1 MFPLPRGVIW
11 LTLSLCLFSQPTTT
25 HTSEGGRVVCYYT
38 NWSVYRPGTAKFSPQ
53 NINPYLCTH
62 LIYAFGGFTKDNTLK
77 PFDKYQDIEQGGYA
91 KFTGLKTYNKNLKT
105 LLAIG
110 GWNEASSRFS
120 PLVANAE
127 RRAEFVRNILKFLRQ
142 NHFDGIDLDWEYP
155 AFREG
160 GKSRDRENYAKFVQE
175 LRAEFEKE
183 TSKTGRPRLLITMA
197 VPAGVEYIEKGYD
210 IPKLNKY
217 LDWFNILSYD
227 YHSAYEPSVNHHS
240 PLYSL
245 EEESEYNFDSDLN
258 IDHTVKH
265 YIKLGAQRDKLVLG
279 MPTYGRSFTL
289 FNEDSTDIGAPSDGP
304 GEQGDAT
311 REKGYLAYYEIC
323 QNLKEDS
330 DWTVVQPNPKAMGPY
345 AFKLN
350 QWVGYDDEAI
360 ARKKAEYVVEQGLGG
375 IMFWSLDND
384 DFRGSCTG
392 KPYPIIEAAKEALL
406 ESTGFGEN
414 EVIDKKLKQPARAR
428 SRNKS
433 SSDRN
438 KISNEVKSVRR
449 QNANK
454 RTTTTESSS
463 LFIGGKS
470 TTPPPPTTPDPGS
483 DFKCKDEGFF
493 QHPRDCKKYF
503 WCLDS
508 PNLGLVAHQ
517 FTCPSGL
524 YFNPAADS
532 CDFSRNVL
540 CKKSQQATSTS
551 TTTTAKPTTT
561 TSSSRITAATSK
573 NTYFRPSTTTT
584 TTEEPYELEY
594 EDEEETHVK
603 GSEEDPMVIKELIDL
618 IKKVGGIEELEKQLL
633 QNEDGTM
640 VLKNRNERDEK
651 TTANPISKSLYDRV
665 LSRSKSLNALQTRFK
680 SNSFLRASHSP
691 KTQEDYD
698 ENGEVLVES
707 KPQDKYSSVIRNSR
721 PGPQNEGLDQLAES
735 EGFLREK
742 PKYVTISRS
751 HQKDEVVDESDNE
764 KEETAEVVTKSS
776 RFDNEKT
783 VTHAYTNI
791 RRSRPS
797 TEKNVEEDY
806 AENVEE
812 EEEERTFDKRPYQS
826 INRSRS
832 NLDVT
837 EAPFEASTAGRR
849 YKVFSRNRVQRPQ
862 PDDEEFD
869 DTSNV
874 TVQDLEQIELTT
886 QSSTQPTSRTYAVV
900 GRRTTTTSTSATS
913 TTLTDITNELQTTLS
928 YNDNSNT
935 PSTTASN
942 PTTTSPTIQNTPS
955 LLEISYSQDFD
966 HSTHKP
972 IALSTIESGLDTQEV
987 TATTSQYN
995 NIDDN
1000 YNNNNINNNS
1010 KQNTDTEEVTV
1021 AKTDNEKSSV
1031 DLKIDNNDNIKK
1043 HIDNIDIS
1051 SNSSPLKNS
1060 IDSSSTSTTTST
1072 PESIFIHKN
1081 NGDSAIKDSNIASEF
1096 SKSTTTTTSTETPSQ
1111 SPTNN
1116 EFLGTVSS
1124 PRPFGFPRRRTRP
1137 IITTTATPDNS
1148 SQNSEHNHSNSLDQ
1162 INRSNDNNKFS
1173 TKKVSSSFRNKN
1185 ENTIVSES
1193 SSTSAPKVVD
1203 GSIFSSFRSS
1213 NRKFSSN
1220 GNGIPETNNIQNLSP
1235 KHAIGMSKVYPGYES
1250 EDDEY
1255 QEEHL
1260 SKQYNWKDNR
1270 VPRIKWKQVPL
1281 DSSDVSTYKA
1291 YKYILNEDYRTLRNN
1306 KFEDILDDANEIKSI
1321 KKRSADTY
1329 STTKSKSWKDGRN
1342 SSIKWKPSSLDSSD
1356 ISNLKS
1362 YRHYLSEDKEYQRKH
1377 VEQQKQDQ
1385 ESLKRLSRS
1394 IDVEQEVPTYESVIK
1409 RKLMSFDDSDGEKN
1423 IQKDTNLVQSI
1434 NEMIEGFN
1442 VDVNDSS
1449 SGEEEDLRQLTSFKK
1464 SPYQYKYSYKT
1475 FGNSDQ
1481 KKKDEPVTIKYKY
1494 SGNLSNNDKS
1504 NTMED
1509 SVFKI
1514 TFNNSP
1520 QTSYHFSSKQNKKN
1534 DIPYITKHHLSLNTF
1549 GQQSSVA
1556 KEISSNKLSRE
1567 KQLKNEKSSTEAI
1580 AENENILHLLPEK
1593 GSGIQNTFKSEIQE
1607 QVKMTKMITP
1617 IILQSKPD
1625 QDTPQAPELKIKTA
1639 ENSLLKILVEEE
1651 HTTKA
1656 NRKYQFSFSSNQTAS
1671 RGSYSY
1677 DETKKTDQQFS
1688 QPQSSVKQDSIENT
1702 FLSEENTTI
1711 SLDEAEY
1718 FHDATTSTPKD
1729 VKQNDDKTLFVIS
1742 STDTNIM
1749 DSEISSTEYFKPTT
1763 YRGNH
1768 VYKNIL
1774 TTPRSTSLS
1783 IKMNHLKSFQVE
1795 LNRKKSHSAFITS
1808 KQDLRLMN
1816 DMNTTKKRAMVRLP
1830 TTKTPKFEVVDQS
1843 NVLEHLT
1850 PTVKPEIPSWKS
1862 KSRGTF
1868 RPRLQ
1873 DFSSLLS
1880 IDNPAKTP
1888 ENHGSKISR
1897 RRGPITETD
1906 RGNQLVKNVTR
1917 HITKPAE
1924 ITKPIRKSLIT
1935 TSTEKYFDTSRRSN
1949 IKQSLRVPLRS
1960 SPHDPLKNINSSAS
1974 ENRKRT
1980 DLRITEIEEK
1990 SIFREPNTK
1999 IVENN
2004 EDLLKQQHISTESTE
2019 SDVMLP
2025 NEETSKDKDQVL
2037 INDVFGSSSNH
2048 SKLSPIVGEIPL
2060 FTRRK
2065 YYKYLK
2071 DSPTIYVSK
2080 SENKDDNKISDS
2092 EYRIKEVFD
2101 ASFVLTTPATELN
2114 KLRTQNKSSKHIDF
2128 SLEPEHKSSSSK
2140 VKINILSQNNLV
2152 SVRPSIRK
2160 SKSSKISID
2169 DQAFSVE
2176 SKHEIVNKE
2185 THSSFS
2191 EDMVTEESSYYDV
2204 PENFDFT
2211 TISNVGEAF
2220 ISANEVNELINFG
2233 KRGNIKSSENSES
2246 ESFFIEMN
2254 NLLSEGGLTE
2264 NFSTDPEVIETGDE
2278 LKKKG
2283 ILRYKN
2289 INNLN
2294 RIRSTTSEPITNME
2308 SGFLDE
2314 EILNDTTTITQV
2326 KKLLRPTTVSTEEFG
2341 ARTTTPTTDIE
2352 VRRRTRPTT
2361 TTSQEPEIKS
2371 TSRAISQAHRII
2383 PIPTVPEEL
2392 EIKATTNTNAQVD
2405 IRTNPTFSSSSSEE
2419 PEIGA
2424 TSELNSNNIL
2434 EPHEQST
2441 ESSLD
2446 FNSIKSLRDIENQSS
2461 LITERVE
2468 AHQEFSKIDNMEV
2481 VTSTNNINSDELDTV
2496 TEMLEP
2502 TQYPDIV
2509 ERSQTVSNLPFEGST
2524 TEILRTRFPVRNRP
2538 TIGSRVISEVPQVIV
2553 SSTENSISE
2562 IENLN
2567 NKEQF
2572 NKNQASIEKTNKNTK
2587 PSFGKHSIT
2596 ISTTTAKNEIAE
2608 QKFTEKVFQQSR
2620 RPGSSLFRNRF
2631 RTTTFKTKTADEIN
2645 TKSDKAEII
2654 TTTSRSSLSGFRNR
2668 IKINRFKTTP
2678 RPSTPAYQNEIDN
2691 FEELVPSSTSKKF
2704 LISRTRPSFSSRFK
2718 TSSTASTESSTEE
2731 VTQTILLSEKEEHN
2745 DFKELSNT
2753 TRKSIMK
2760 KGLNRLRSTTSTTES
2775 AIDVIHEVTESS
2787 ETHKLSTQIN
2797 LVPFKK
2803 RLGTSIFRT
2812 TKSPQ
2817 EITKSK
2823 DVVRNELKN
2832 ESPGNKG
2839 IFKERRR
2846 PLNRYRS
2853 TTTSAPEI
2861 DESEEESKEDDNS
2874 VEENFITNVR
2884 SPLPF
2889 NISSNSDSVE
2899 KIGSTEEV
2907 DNGHDVK
2914 YGNIERGSQK
2924 FKSSKEP
2931 LESSTRKYI
2940 QINRN
2945 RSKINSRFPES
2956 LFKNSETENEIES
2969 GNSNGEKEHLQQT
2982 TRRYTDLN
2990 RVRNSASPTD
3000 APVILG
3006 NNGYPLGY
3014 KPIGRS
3020 KAKNIIANSSEETID
3035 INETL
3040 NTTTNNDIAHNDTSL
3055 ELIVINNSNTSF
3067 LNKNSNQRFQSKFT
3081 RTRTLGSTI
3090 NTTTNPT
3097 PIQVNN
3103 ALDSENTSTP
3113 SSSRRFKVI
3122 KLRRPIN
3129 NNMLINELNNNT
3141 STSTTISQSDDRDR
3155 NINISISEVVDNKEK
3170 EDSEV
3175 HESLQVSELR
3185 RPFETLIEK
3194 SIRNEEDLVDE
3205 IIEIENSATNNNHTE
3220 SSIINASSKDNSF
3233 QYNQSKKS
3241 VNASVLEGFEKNS
3254 MLTEVHTTE
3263 YKENMKTET
3272 TFEKIP
3278 ESETAESNDESHTE
3292 ISEPLLTKKPFII
3305 KNTIKKLTNLKINEN
3320 NLEES
3325 PVQSYTERQN
3335 RPFFPK
3341 RSTTVKPY
3349 SDETVSDSIVAT
3361 EEHLVNPHT
3370 NRFKRP
3376 LIAKKMSATT
3386 PSLALLESSSESSDE
3401 SILTKPGVLNNRTRR
3416 PFFPIRRTTTSS
3428 PIDIKSV
3435 EEEKEEV
3442 EKVQVDPQT
3451 PKFRK
3456 PIIGIRRAST
3466 TPKVELLGKTEKTIE
3481 EESSETLEVSAR
3493 RSFLLAKKITSKS
3506 HSSGEIG
3513 STKSIVPERV
3523 SIRKPFRRPG
3533 LSLRL
3538 TTEPPQK
3545 ELYEDNDE
3553 VSTSTQRSRFALGG
3567 RRTFGSTTSD
3577 VDVSQTSTT
3586 EVNTSRQPR
3595 VFERKFGRT
3604 RTSLNTGTN
3613 IGLNNAGVGFIDV
3626 KTLSLA
3632 SRGRSSAINR
3642 FKSTTEKA
3650 EEDISEEDDEDEES
3664 NEIINKRPLTI
3675 PSGFTRPTIKS
3686 NLFAN
3691 RNKPNIRRPFQSTQ
3705 KNENETASQDS
3716 ESEDEEVE
3724 EPQRPQNISNLQR
3737 PTVRP
3742 NVVSFRNRAQA
3753 IRRPQPAESEEEN
3766 ISGESEENN
3775 DSKGSRLSNFNS
3787 KIYEKALPVVTKPTR
3802 RTVNNPYAAINRL
3815 RSNANNTSSSIR
3827 PSAQRPSNRPRVI
3840 NRPLFGSSTQS
3851 SLDQEPSTQNPNSNT
3866 RTFKRKFGK
3875 FTTTVPS
3882 TQAYTKEEILVDALK
3897 INELTNIKHSTT
3909 TVNPTQL
3916 KTSVTETDNTAPTE
3930 DYDSTTVIATT
3941 LPDSTEDHTEMD
3953 EIMIPFQDDSLLKLD
3968 STVDTTT
3975 ISNEEETTLID
3986 ETLTQFQEIINS
3998 TASPVTTSTEKET
4011 TLQHVFAIPFDERAE
4026 TTTELIDASTDA
4038 KNIAEKTQDIE
4049 DEVKKIINMLT
4060 GTGAIKPVM
4069 YEDVIKEDVV
4079 KDTDKTKKDNN
4090 EEVANT
4096 EKYDENQKVV
4106 LSENI
4111 EESEKV
4117 VTSGKMDI
4125 YEQDGLIKEQIEEH
4139 VLEKTPKVSD
4149 EVELEDKE
4157 ETHIEEE
4164 ISVENTNIHS
4174 KSNNESEAVS
4184 GNEKEITQ
4192 KKPRTDLK
4200 DKIVDITEK
4209 IVTLS
4214 SSETTIPSS
4223 TESNLIK
4230 IITGQT
4236 IIFFDDDDDDEN
4248 NFKYTDDFKQR
4259 EKPIL
4264 EKINLIDE
4272 SKTNEENKT
4281 RLYSHNKFFTG
4292 KKFFPGFRSQENKS
4306 TLDTNTTPQSEVVK
4320 SIQDKMKSVQ
4330 EESRS
4335 FSKNKIFTQEKNT
4348 YKFNK
4353 QKTSQPIIEGHYG
4366 EVESNEGLS
4375 RKESN
4380 SIEKQEN
4387 ILNHM
4392 IEEIKEVEMRN
4403 QEKMDEDNISD
4414 EEKKR
4419 LTAEKLVEINK
4430 IVEVYLKEEKIRFNP
4445 KTMEIIRLGEGELKL
4460 VRPARTYKLGEIS
4473 RIKHVSNV
4481 QIEGHSSVAGTTISP
4496 PSYKQARNI
4505 RIVPS
4510 EPIRNALPSENNNHG
4525 KVFVIPEIVKQMET
4539 STISIE
4545 GLFDLNRHGKELNTV
4560 YEPESETLTKATT
4573 ADKPSLP
4580 IPLQYVRPLALE
4592 SDPLVISIANL
4603 DQVVLSKLQKDRE

>member
-874 TVQDLEQIELTT
+874 T
-886 QSSTQPTSRTYAVV
+886 
-900 GRRTTTTSTSATS
+900 
-913 TTLTDITNELQTTLS
+913 
-928 YNDNSNT
+928 
-935 PSTTASN
+935 
-942 PTTTSPTIQNTPS
+942 
-955 LLEISYSQDFD
+955 
-966 HSTHKP
+966 
-972 IALSTIESGLDTQEV
+972 
-987 TATTSQYN
+987 
-995 NIDDN
+995 
-1000 YNNNNINNNS
+1000 
-1010 KQNTDTEEVTV
+1010 
-1021 AKTDNEKSSV
+1021 
-1031 DLKIDNNDNIKK
+1031 
-1043 HIDNIDIS
+1043 
-1051 SNSSPLKNS
+1051 
-1060 IDSSSTSTTTST
+1060 
-1072 PESIFIHKN
+1072 
-1081 NGDSAIKDSNIASEF
+1081 
-1096 SKSTTTTTSTETPSQ
+1096 
-1111 SPTNN
+1111 
-1116 EFLGTVSS
+1116 
-1124 PRPFGFPRRRTRP
+1124 
-1137 IITTTATPDNS
+1137 
-1148 SQNSEHNHSNSLDQ
+1148 
-1162 INRSNDNNKFS
+1162 
-1173 TKKVSSSFRNKN
+1173 
-1185 ENTIVSES
+1185 
-1193 SSTSAPKVVD
+1193 
-1203 GSIFSSFRSS
+1203 
-1213 NRKFSSN
+1213 
-1220 GNGIPETNNIQNLSP
+1220 
-1235 KHAIGMSKVYPGYES
+1235 
-1250 EDDEY
+1250 
-1255 QEEHL
+1255 
-1260 SKQYNWKDNR
+1260 
-1270 VPRIKWKQVPL
+1270 
-1281 DSSDVSTYKA
+1281 
-1291 YKYILNEDYRTLRNN
+1291 
-1306 KFEDILDDANEIKSI
+1306 
-1321 KKRSADTY
+1321 
-1329 STTKSKSWKDGRN
+1329 
-1342 SSIKWKPSSLDSSD
+1342 
-1356 ISNLKS
+1356 
-1362 YRHYLSEDKEYQRKH
+1362 
-1377 VEQQKQDQ
+1377 
-1385 ESLKRLSRS
+1385 
-1394 IDVEQEVPTYESVIK
+1394 
-1409 RKLMSFDDSDGEKN
+1409 
-1423 IQKDTNLVQSI
+1423 
-1434 NEMIEGFN
+1434 
-1442 VDVNDSS
+1442 
-1449 SGEEEDLRQLTSFKK
+1449 
-1464 SPYQYKYSYKT
+1464 
-1475 FGNSDQ
+1475 
-1481 KKKDEPVTIKYKY
+1481 
-1494 SGNLSNNDKS
+1494 
-1504 NTMED
+1504 
-1509 SVFKI
+1509 
-1514 TFNNSP
+1514 
-1520 QTSYHFSSKQNKKN
+1520 
-1534 DIPYITKHHLSLNTF
+1534 
-1549 GQQSSVA
+1549 
-1556 KEISSNKLSRE
+1556 
-1567 KQLKNEKSSTEAI
+1567 
-1580 AENENILHLLPEK
+1580 
-1593 GSGIQNTFKSEIQE
+1593 
-1607 QVKMTKMITP
+1607 
-1617 IILQSKPD
+1617 
-1625 QDTPQAPELKIKTA
+1625 
-1639 ENSLLKILVEEE
+1639 
-1651 HTTKA
+1651 
-1656 NRKYQFSFSSNQTAS
+1656 
-1671 RGSYSY
+1671 
-1677 DETKKTDQQFS
+1677 
-1688 QPQSSVKQDSIENT
+1688 
-1702 FLSEENTTI
+1702 
-1711 SLDEAEY
+1711 
-1718 FHDATTSTPKD
+1718 
-1729 VKQNDDKTLFVIS
+1729 
-1742 STDTNIM
+1742 
-1749 DSEISSTEYFKPTT
+1749 
-1763 YRGNH
+1763 
-1768 VYKNIL
+1768 
-1774 TTPRSTSLS
+1774 
-1783 IKMNHLKSFQVE
+1783 
-1795 LNRKKSHSAFITS
+1795 
-1808 KQDLRLMN
+1808 
-1816 DMNTTKKRAMVRLP
+1816 
-1830 TTKTPKFEVVDQS
+1830 
-1843 NVLEHLT
+1843 
-1850 PTVKPEIPSWKS
+1850 
-1862 KSRGTF
+1862 
-1868 RPRLQ
+1868 
-1873 DFSSLLS
+1873 
-1880 IDNPAKTP
+1880 
-1888 ENHGSKISR
+1888 
-1897 RRGPITETD
+1897 
-1906 RGNQLVKNVTR
+1906 
-1917 HITKPAE
+1917 
-1924 ITKPIRKSLIT
+1924 
-1935 TSTEKYFDTSRRSN
+1935 
-1949 IKQSLRVPLRS
+1949 
-1960 SPHDPLKNINSSAS
+1960 
-1974 ENRKRT
+1974 
-1980 DLRITEIEEK
+1980 
-1990 SIFREPNTK
+1990 
-1999 IVENN
+1999 
-2004 EDLLKQQHISTESTE
+2004 
-2019 SDVMLP
+2019 
-2025 NEETSKDKDQVL
+2025 
-2037 INDVFGSSSNH
+2037 
-2048 SKLSPIVGEIPL
+2048 
-2060 FTRRK
+2060 
-2065 YYKYLK
+2065 
-2071 DSPTIYVSK
+2071 
-2080 SENKDDNKISDS
+2080 
-2092 EYRIKEVFD
+2092 
-2101 ASFVLTTPATELN
+2101 
-2114 KLRTQNKSSKHIDF
+2114 
-2128 SLEPEHKSSSSK
+2128 
-2140 VKINILSQNNLV
+2140 
-2152 SVRPSIRK
+2152 
-2160 SKSSKISID
+2160 
-2169 DQAFSVE
+2169 
-2176 SKHEIVNKE
+2176 
-2185 THSSFS
+2185 
-2191 EDMVTEESSYYDV
+2191 
-2204 PENFDFT
+2204 
-2211 TISNVGEAF
+2211 
-2220 ISANEVNELINFG
+2220 
-2233 KRGNIKSSENSES
+2233 
-2246 ESFFIEMN
+2246 
-2254 NLLSEGGLTE
+2254 
-2264 NFSTDPEVIETGDE
+2264 
-2278 LKKKG
+2278 
-2283 ILRYKN
+2283 
-2289 INNLN
+2289 
-2294 RIRSTTSEPITNME
+2294 
-2308 SGFLDE
+2308 
-2314 EILNDTTTITQV
+2314 
-2326 KKLLRPTTVSTEEFG
+2326 
-2341 ARTTTPTTDIE
+2341 
-2352 VRRRTRPTT
+2352 
-2361 TTSQEPEIKS
+2361 
-2371 TSRAISQAHRII
+2371 
-2383 PIPTVPEEL
+2383 
-2392 EIKATTNTNAQVD
+2392 
-2405 IRTNPTFSSSSSEE
+2405 
-2419 PEIGA
+2419 
-2424 TSELNSNNIL
+2424 
-2434 EPHEQST
+2434 
-2441 ESSLD
+2441 
-2446 FNSIKSLRDIENQSS
+2446 
-2461 LITERVE
+2461 
-2468 AHQEFSKIDNMEV
+2468 
-2481 VTSTNNINSDELDTV
+2481 
-2496 TEMLEP
+2496 
-2502 TQYPDIV
+2502 
-2509 ERSQTVSNLPFEGST
+2509 
-2524 TEILRTRFPVRNRP
+2524 
-2538 TIGSRVISEVPQVIV
+2538 
-2553 SSTENSISE
+2553 
-2562 IENLN
+2562 
-2567 NKEQF
+2567 
-2572 NKNQASIEKTNKNTK
+2572 
-2587 PSFGKHSIT
+2587 
-2596 ISTTTAKNEIAE
+2596 
-2608 QKFTEKVFQQSR
+2608 
-2620 RPGSSLFRNRF
+2620 
-2631 RTTTFKTKTADEIN
+2631 
-2645 TKSDKAEII
+2645 
-2654 TTTSRSSLSGFRNR
+2654 
-2668 IKINRFKTTP
+2668 
-2678 RPSTPAYQNEIDN
+2678 
-2691 FEELVPSSTSKKF
+2691 
-2704 LISRTRPSFSSRFK
+2704 
-2718 TSSTASTESSTEE
+2718 
-2731 VTQTILLSEKEEHN
+2731 
-2745 DFKELSNT
+2745 
-2753 TRKSIMK
+2753 
-2760 KGLNRLRSTTSTTES
+2760 
-2775 AIDVIHEVTESS
+2775 
-2787 ETHKLSTQIN
+2787 
-2797 LVPFKK
+2797 
-2803 RLGTSIFRT
+2803 
-2812 TKSPQ
+2812 
-2817 EITKSK
+2817 
-2823 DVVRNELKN
+2823 
-2832 ESPGNKG
+2832 
-2839 IFKERRR
+2839 
-2846 PLNRYRS
+2846 
-2853 TTTSAPEI
+2853 
-2861 DESEEESKEDDNS
+2861 
-2874 VEENFITNVR
+2874 
-2884 SPLPF
+2884 
-2889 NISSNSDSVE
+2889 
-2899 KIGSTEEV
+2899 
-2907 DNGHDVK
+2907 
-2914 YGNIERGSQK
+2914 
-2924 FKSSKEP
+2924 
-2931 LESSTRKYI
+2931 
-2940 QINRN
+2940 
-2945 RSKINSRFPES
+2945 
-2956 LFKNSETENEIES
+2956 
-2969 GNSNGEKEHLQQT
+2969 
-2982 TRRYTDLN
+2982 
-2990 RVRNSASPTD
+2990 
-3000 APVILG
+3000 
-3006 NNGYPLGY
+3006 
-3014 KPIGRS
+3014 
-3020 KAKNIIANSSEETID
+3020 
-3035 INETL
+3035 
-3040 NTTTNNDIAHNDTSL
+3040 
-3055 ELIVINNSNTSF
+3055 
-3067 LNKNSNQRFQSKFT
+3067 SKFT

>member
-1173 TKKVSSSFRNKN
+1173 TKK
-1185 ENTIVSES
+1185 
-1193 SSTSAPKVVD
+1193 
-1203 GSIFSSFRSS
+1203 
-1213 NRKFSSN
+1213 
-1220 GNGIPETNNIQNLSP
+1220 
-1235 KHAIGMSKVYPGYES
+1235 
-1250 EDDEY
+1250 
-1255 QEEHL
+1255 
-1260 SKQYNWKDNR
+1260 
-1270 VPRIKWKQVPL
+1270 
-1281 DSSDVSTYKA
+1281 
-1291 YKYILNEDYRTLRNN
+1291 
-1306 KFEDILDDANEIKSI
+1306 
-1321 KKRSADTY
+1321 
-1329 STTKSKSWKDGRN
+1329 
-1342 SSIKWKPSSLDSSD
+1342 
-1356 ISNLKS
+1356 
-1362 YRHYLSEDKEYQRKH
+1362 
-1377 VEQQKQDQ
+1377 
-1385 ESLKRLSRS
+1385 
-1394 IDVEQEVPTYESVIK
+1394 
-1409 RKLMSFDDSDGEKN
+1409 
-1423 IQKDTNLVQSI
+1423 
-1434 NEMIEGFN
+1434 
-1442 VDVNDSS
+1442 
-1449 SGEEEDLRQLTSFKK
+1449 
-1464 SPYQYKYSYKT
+1464 
-1475 FGNSDQ
+1475 
-1481 KKKDEPVTIKYKY
+1481 
-1494 SGNLSNNDKS
+1494 
-1504 NTMED
+1504 
-1509 SVFKI
+1509 
-1514 TFNNSP
+1514 
-1520 QTSYHFSSKQNKKN
+1520 
-1534 DIPYITKHHLSLNTF
+1534 
-1549 GQQSSVA
+1549 
-1556 KEISSNKLSRE
+1556 
-1567 KQLKNEKSSTEAI
+1567 
-1580 AENENILHLLPEK
+1580 
-1593 GSGIQNTFKSEIQE
+1593 
-1607 QVKMTKMITP
+1607 
-1617 IILQSKPD
+1617 
-1625 QDTPQAPELKIKTA
+1625 
-1639 ENSLLKILVEEE
+1639 
-1651 HTTKA
+1651 
-1656 NRKYQFSFSSNQTAS
+1656 
-1671 RGSYSY
+1671 
-1677 DETKKTDQQFS
+1677 
-1688 QPQSSVKQDSIENT
+1688 
-1702 FLSEENTTI
+1702 
-1711 SLDEAEY
+1711 
-1718 FHDATTSTPKD
+1718 
-1729 VKQNDDKTLFVIS
+1729 
-1742 STDTNIM
+1742 
-1749 DSEISSTEYFKPTT
+1749 
-1763 YRGNH
+1763 
-1768 VYKNIL
+1768 
-1774 TTPRSTSLS
+1774 
-1783 IKMNHLKSFQVE
+1783 
-1795 LNRKKSHSAFITS
+1795 
-1808 KQDLRLMN
+1808 
-1816 DMNTTKKRAMVRLP
+1816 
-1830 TTKTPKFEVVDQS
+1830 
-1843 NVLEHLT
+1843 
-1850 PTVKPEIPSWKS
+1850 
-1862 KSRGTF
+1862 
-1868 RPRLQ
+1868 
-1873 DFSSLLS
+1873 
-1880 IDNPAKTP
+1880 
-1888 ENHGSKISR
+1888 
-1897 RRGPITETD
+1897 
-1906 RGNQLVKNVTR
+1906 
-1917 HITKPAE
+1917 
-1924 ITKPIRKSLIT
+1924 
-1935 TSTEKYFDTSRRSN
+1935 
-1949 IKQSLRVPLRS
+1949 
-1960 SPHDPLKNINSSAS
+1960 
-1974 ENRKRT
+1974 
-1980 DLRITEIEEK
+1980 
-1990 SIFREPNTK
+1990 
-1999 IVENN
+1999 
-2004 EDLLKQQHISTESTE
+2004 
-2019 SDVMLP
+2019 
-2025 NEETSKDKDQVL
+2025 
-2037 INDVFGSSSNH
+2037 
-2048 SKLSPIVGEIPL
+2048 
-2060 FTRRK
+2060 
-2065 YYKYLK
+2065 
-2071 DSPTIYVSK
+2071 
-2080 SENKDDNKISDS
+2080 
-2092 EYRIKEVFD
+2092 
-2101 ASFVLTTPATELN
+2101 
-2114 KLRTQNKSSKHIDF
+2114 
-2128 SLEPEHKSSSSK
+2128 
-2140 VKINILSQNNLV
+2140 
-2152 SVRPSIRK
+2152 
-2160 SKSSKISID
+2160 
-2169 DQAFSVE
+2169 
-2176 SKHEIVNKE
+2176 
-2185 THSSFS
+2185 
-2191 EDMVTEESSYYDV
+2191 
-2204 PENFDFT
+2204 
-2211 TISNVGEAF
+2211 
-2220 ISANEVNELINFG
+2220 
-2233 KRGNIKSSENSES
+2233 
-2246 ESFFIEMN
+2246 
-2254 NLLSEGGLTE
+2254 
-2264 NFSTDPEVIETGDE
+2264 
-2278 LKKKG
+2278 
-2283 ILRYKN
+2283 
-2289 INNLN
+2289 
-2294 RIRSTTSEPITNME
+2294 
-2308 SGFLDE
+2308 
-2314 EILNDTTTITQV
+2314 
-2326 KKLLRPTTVSTEEFG
+2326 
-2341 ARTTTPTTDIE
+2341 
-2352 VRRRTRPTT
+2352 
-2361 TTSQEPEIKS
+2361 
-2371 TSRAISQAHRII
+2371 
-2383 PIPTVPEEL
+2383 
-2392 EIKATTNTNAQVD
+2392 
-2405 IRTNPTFSSSSSEE
+2405 
-2419 PEIGA
+2419 
-2424 TSELNSNNIL
+2424 
-2434 EPHEQST
+2434 
-2441 ESSLD
+2441 
-2446 FNSIKSLRDIENQSS
+2446 
-2461 LITERVE
+2461 
-2468 AHQEFSKIDNMEV
+2468 
-2481 VTSTNNINSDELDTV
+2481 
-2496 TEMLEP
+2496 
-2502 TQYPDIV
+2502 
-2509 ERSQTVSNLPFEGST
+2509 
-2524 TEILRTRFPVRNRP
+2524 
-2538 TIGSRVISEVPQVIV
+2538 
-2553 SSTENSISE
+2553 
-2562 IENLN
+2562 
-2567 NKEQF
+2567 
-2572 NKNQASIEKTNKNTK
+2572 
-2587 PSFGKHSIT
+2587 
-2596 ISTTTAKNEIAE
+2596 
-2608 QKFTEKVFQQSR
+2608 
-2620 RPGSSLFRNRF
+2620 
-2631 RTTTFKTKTADEIN
+2631 
-2645 TKSDKAEII
+2645 
-2654 TTTSRSSLSGFRNR
+2654 
-2668 IKINRFKTTP
+2668 
-2678 RPSTPAYQNEIDN
+2678 
-2691 FEELVPSSTSKKF
+2691 
-2704 LISRTRPSFSSRFK
+2704 
-2718 TSSTASTESSTEE
+2718 
-2731 VTQTILLSEKEEHN
+2731 
-2745 DFKELSNT
+2745 
-2753 TRKSIMK
+2753 
-2760 KGLNRLRSTTSTTES
+2760 
-2775 AIDVIHEVTESS
+2775 
-2787 ETHKLSTQIN
+2787 
-2797 LVPFKK
+2797 
-2803 RLGTSIFRT
+2803 
-2812 TKSPQ
+2812 
-2817 EITKSK
+2817 
-2823 DVVRNELKN
+2823 
-2832 ESPGNKG
+2832 
-2839 IFKERRR
+2839 
-2846 PLNRYRS
+2846 
-2853 TTTSAPEI
+2853 
-2861 DESEEESKEDDNS
+2861 
-2874 VEENFITNVR
+2874 
-2884 SPLPF
+2884 
-2889 NISSNSDSVE
+2889 
-2899 KIGSTEEV
+2899 
-2907 DNGHDVK
+2907 
-2914 YGNIERGSQK
+2914 
-2924 FKSSKEP
+2924 
-2931 LESSTRKYI
+2931 
-2940 QINRN
+2940 
-2945 RSKINSRFPES
+2945 
-2956 LFKNSETENEIES
+2956 
-2969 GNSNGEKEHLQQT
+2969 
-2982 TRRYTDLN
+2982 
-2990 RVRNSASPTD
+2990 
-3000 APVILG
+3000 
-3006 NNGYPLGY
+3006 
-3014 KPIGRS
+3014 
-3020 KAKNIIANSSEETID
+3020 
-3035 INETL
+3035 
-3040 NTTTNNDIAHNDTSL
+3040 
-3055 ELIVINNSNTSF
+3055 
-3067 LNKNSNQRFQSKFT
+3067 SKFT